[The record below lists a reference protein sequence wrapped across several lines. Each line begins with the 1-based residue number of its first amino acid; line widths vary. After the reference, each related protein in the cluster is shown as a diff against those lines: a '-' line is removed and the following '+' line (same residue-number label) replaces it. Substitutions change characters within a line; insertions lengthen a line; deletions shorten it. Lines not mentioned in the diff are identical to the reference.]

1 MTDQTPDGCSGCG
14 GRCNHDTPEECRGPK
29 PIPWLA
35 FDRCMFFYEARIF
48 DAGRDPDRRQ
58 LLVRVTYEH
67 CLRLIGR
74 QQGPL
79 LYTTTLL
86 PGETVQLYEFDRYRR
101 VRPEEGRMSVHTSF
115 RQSLSALS
123 QSRRATSTQT
133 YFDTLTDVRA
143 RTDASVSAGGGLA
156 GFLGAPQVDV
166 ETSVT
171 AETTVASG
179 AAVQTVSDQFS
190 QFATTASQATDAE
203 RSLVI
208 SSFEDAEHSQTTVRS
223 LRNDNDC
230 YAVTYFVRRVNE
242 VYEAHTRVVA
252 IDWRRDDEPWRS
264 VTDVGDAPDVAK
276 ILRRCTCRSLAR
288 RSSRRIGRS
297 RCRPTARS
305 TRPSSRI
312 ARRASRRARWST
324 RSSSSR
330 CVCRR
335 AGCAWR
341 SSCSRWSS
349 GADRRSAPRGT
360 QSRSTWARG
369 RWAKRSSRPA
379 NTTRYRKQADRGGGV
394 SLRVRRVP
402 SVPGRRG
409 TRRRAWSRMVPEGR
423 AGTAACPR
431 RSSSRCRAD
440 GRAGSRCRGRGAG
453 RCRR

>member
-1 MTDQTPDGCSGCG
+1 MSDQTQDDCSGCG
-14 GRCNHDTPEECRGPK
+14 GRCSHDTPEECRGPS

-35 FDRCMFFYEARIF
+35 FDRCMFFYEARVF
-48 DAGRDPDRRQ
+48 DAGRDADRRQ

-101 VRPEEGRMSVHTSF
+101 VRSEEQRMSVHTSF

-123 QSRRATSTQT
+123 QSRRATSTQA

-179 AAVQTVSDQFS
+179 AAVQTASEQFS

-223 LRNDNDC
+223 LHNDNDC

-242 VYEAHTRVVA
+242 VYQATTRVVA
-252 IDWRRDDEPWRS
+252 IDWRRDDGPWRS
-264 VTDVGDAPDVAK
+264 ATDLAGEAEVAK
-276 ILRRCTCRSLAR
+276 MLKTLHLPKVGEEVVADHRQITLPTDGTLYEAELAHC
-288 RSSRRIGRS
+288 SSCEPMREVEHEIALEEMRLQ
-297 RCRPTARS
+297 
-305 TRPSSRI
+305 
-312 ARRASRRARWST
+312 ARRACLELELLA
-324 RSSSSR
+324 
-330 CVCRR
+330 
-335 AGCAWR
+335 
-341 SSCSRWSS
+341 
-349 GADRRSAPRGT
+349 
-360 QSRSTWARG
+360 
-369 RWAKRSSRPA
+369 
-379 NTTRYRKQADRGGGV
+379 
-394 SLRVRRVP
+394 LELE
-402 SVPGRRG
+402 
-409 TRRRAWSRMVPEGR
+409 RRRALSASNEAIELDVGTWPLGGEPS
-423 AGTAACPR
+423 TAALPPGEPG
-431 RSSSRCRAD
+431 SVVED
-440 GRAGSRCRGRGAG
+440 AG
-453 RCRR
+453 

>member
-1 MTDQTPDGCSGCG
+1 MTDETQDCSGCG
-14 GRCNHDTPEECRGPK
+14 GRCSHDTPEECRGPK

-48 DAGRDPDRRQ
+48 DAGRDPDRRH

-101 VRPEEGRMSVHTSF
+101 VRSEEERMSVHTSF

-123 QSRRATSTQT
+123 QSRRATSTQA

-203 RSLVI
+203 RSLVV
-208 SSFEDAEHSQTTVRS
+208 SSFEDAEHSETTVRS
-223 LRNDNDC
+223 LHNDNDC

-242 VYEAHTRVVA
+242 VYEARTRVAAV
-252 IDWRRDDEPWRS
+252 DWRRDDEAWRS
-264 VTDVGDAPDVAK
+264 VGDVADAADVAK
-276 ILRRCTCRSLAR
+276 ALKALHLPKPGEEVVAEGRQITLPTDGTLYEAELAHCSSCEPTREVQHEIELEELRLQ
-288 RSSRRIGRS
+288 
-297 RCRPTARS
+297 
-305 TRPSSRI
+305 
-312 ARRASRRARWST
+312 ARRACLEVELLALELERRQALS
-324 RSSSSR
+324 
-330 CVCRR
+330 
-335 AGCAWR
+335 A
-341 SSCSRWSS
+341 S
-349 GADRRSAPRGT
+349 GEAIALDVGT
-360 QSRSTWARG
+360 W
-369 RWAKRSSRPA
+369 PL
-379 NTTRYRKQADRGGGV
+379 GG
-394 SLRVRRVP
+394 
-402 SVPGRRG
+402 
-409 TRRRAWSRMVPEGR
+409 E
-423 AGTAACPR
+423 AGTEALPSGEHDALP
-431 RSSSRCRAD
+431 D
-440 GRAGSRCRGRGAG
+440 VG
-453 RCRR
+453 

>member
-1 MTDQTPDGCSGCG
+1 MSDQTQDNCSGCG
-14 GRCNHDTPEECRGPK
+14 GRCSHDTPEGCRGPS

-35 FDRCMFFYEARIF
+35 FDRCMFFYEARVF

-101 VRPEEGRMSVHTSF
+101 VRSEEERMSVHTSF

-123 QSRRATSTQT
+123 QSRRATSTQA

-179 AAVQTVSDQFS
+179 AAVQTASEQFS

-208 SSFEDAEHSQTTVRS
+208 SRFEDAEHSQTTVRS
-223 LRNDNDC
+223 LHNDNDC
-230 YAVTYFVRRVNE
+230 YAITYFVRRVNE
-242 VYEAHTRVVA
+242 VYQAATRVVA
-252 IDWRRDDEPWRS
+252 IDWQRDGGPWRS
-264 VTDVGDAPDVAK
+264 VTDVADAPDVAK
-276 ILRRCTCRSLAR
+276 ILKALHLPKPGEEVVAEDRQIALPTDGTLYEAELAH
-288 RSSRRIGRS
+288 
-297 RCRPTARS
+297 C
-305 TRPSSRI
+305 
-312 ARRASRRARWST
+312 
-324 RSSSSR
+324 
-330 CVCRR
+330 
-335 AGCAWR
+335 
-341 SSCSRWSS
+341 SSCEPTREVEHEIELE
-349 GADRRSAPRGT
+349 ALRL
-360 QSRSTWARG
+360 QARKG
-369 RWAKRSSRPA
+369 CLEVELLA
-379 NTTRYRKQADRGGGV
+379 
-394 SLRVRRVP
+394 LELE
-402 SVPGRRG
+402 
-409 TRRRAWSRMVPEGR
+409 RRRALSASGEAIELDVGTWPLGGEVS
-423 AGTAACPR
+423 TAALPT
-431 RSSSRCRAD
+431 SEPGLLPGGD
-440 GRAGSRCRGRGAG
+440 G
-453 RCRR
+453 

>member
-1 MTDQTPDGCSGCG
+1 MTDQTTDGCSGCG

-101 VRPEEGRMSVHTSF
+101 VRSEEERMSVHTSF

-123 QSRRATSTQT
+123 QSRRATSTQA

-208 SSFEDAEHSQTTVRS
+208 SHFEDAEHSETTVRS
-223 LRNDNDC
+223 LHNDNDC
-230 YAVTYFVRRVNE
+230 YAVTYYVRRVNE
-242 VYEAHTRVVA
+242 VYKAHTRVVA

-264 VTDVGDAPDVAK
+264 VTDVADAPDVAK
-276 ILRRCTCRSLAR
+276 ILKALHLPKPGEEIVAEDRQITLPTDGTLYEAELAHCSSCEPTREVEHEIELEHMRLQAR
-288 RSSRRIGRS
+288 RMCLEVELLALELERRQALS
-297 RCRPTARS
+297 
-305 TRPSSRI
+305 
-312 ARRASRRARWST
+312 ASGDAVALDVGAWQLGGEASEEALPPGEHDALPE
-324 RSSSSR
+324 
-330 CVCRR
+330 
-335 AGCAWR
+335 AG
-341 SSCSRWSS
+341 
-349 GADRRSAPRGT
+349 
-360 QSRSTWARG
+360 
-369 RWAKRSSRPA
+369 
-379 NTTRYRKQADRGGGV
+379 
-394 SLRVRRVP
+394 
-402 SVPGRRG
+402 
-409 TRRRAWSRMVPEGR
+409 
-423 AGTAACPR
+423 
-431 RSSSRCRAD
+431 
-440 GRAGSRCRGRGAG
+440 
-453 RCRR
+453 

>member
-1 MTDQTPDGCSGCG
+1 
-14 GRCNHDTPEECRGPK
+14 
-29 PIPWLA
+29 
-35 FDRCMFFYEARIF
+35 MFFYEARIF
-48 DAGRDPDRRQ
+48 DAGRDPDRLQ

-101 VRPEEGRMSVHTSF
+101 VRSEEERMSVHTSF

-123 QSRRATSTQT
+123 QSRRATSTQA

-190 QFATTASQATDAE
+190 QFASTASQAVDAE
-203 RSLVI
+203 RSLVV

-223 LRNDNDC
+223 LHNENDC

-242 VYEAHTRVVA
+242 VYEARTRVVA

-264 VTDVGDAPDVAK
+264 IADVADAADVAK
-276 ILRRCTCRSLAR
+276 ILKALHLPKPGEEIVTEGRQITLPTDGTLYEAELAHCSSCEPTREVRHEIELEAMRLRAR
-288 RSSRRIGRS
+288 RTCLEIELLALELERRQALSASGEAIALDIGTW
-297 RCRPTARS
+297 PLPDET
-305 TRPSSRI
+305 
-312 ARRASRRARWST
+312 
-324 RSSSSR
+324 
-330 CVCRR
+330 
-335 AGCAWR
+335 
-341 SSCSRWSS
+341 
-349 GADRRSAPRGT
+349 SAAALP
-360 QSRSTWARG
+360 
-369 RWAKRSSRPA
+369 
-379 NTTRYRKQADRGGGV
+379 
-394 SLRVRRVP
+394 
-402 SVPGRRG
+402 PGE
-409 TRRRAWSRMVPEGR
+409 PEAVFDEEG
-423 AGTAACPR
+423 
-431 RSSSRCRAD
+431 
-440 GRAGSRCRGRGAG
+440 
-453 RCRR
+453 

>member
-1 MTDQTPDGCSGCG
+1 MSDQTQDDCSGCG
-14 GRCNHDTPEECRGPK
+14 GRCSHDTPEECRGPS

-35 FDRCMFFYEARIF
+35 FDRCMFFYEARVF
-48 DAGRDPDRRQ
+48 DAGRDADRRQ

-79 LYTTTLL
+79 LYTTTML

-101 VRPEEGRMSVHTSF
+101 VRSEEERMSVHTSF

-123 QSRRATSTQT
+123 QSRRATSTQA

-179 AAVQTVSDQFS
+179 AAVQTASEQFS

-223 LRNDNDC
+223 LHNDNDC

-242 VYEAHTRVVA
+242 VYQATTRVVA
-252 IDWRRDDEPWRS
+252 IDWRRDEGPWRS
-264 VTDVGDAPDVAK
+264 VTDVAGEAEVAK
-276 ILRRCTCRSLAR
+276 VLKALHLPKIGEEVVAEDRQITLPTDGTLYEAELAH
-288 RSSRRIGRS
+288 
-297 RCRPTARS
+297 C
-305 TRPSSRI
+305 
-312 ARRASRRARWST
+312 
-324 RSSSSR
+324 
-330 CVCRR
+330 
-335 AGCAWR
+335 
-341 SSCSRWSS
+341 SSCEPMREVEHEI
-349 GADRRSAPRGT
+349 ALEEMRL
-360 QSRSTWARG
+360 QARKACLELELLALELG
-369 RWAKRSSRPA
+369 
-379 NTTRYRKQADRGGGV
+379 
-394 SLRVRRVP
+394 
-402 SVPGRRG
+402 
-409 TRRRAWSRMVPEGR
+409 RRRALSDSGDAVALDVDTWPLGGE
-423 AGTAACPR
+423 AAPQ
-431 RSSSRCRAD
+431 ALPPGAPD
-440 GRAGSRCRGRGAG
+440 G
-453 RCRR
+453 

>member
-1 MTDQTPDGCSGCG
+1 MSDQTQDDCSGCG
-14 GRCNHDTPEECRGPK
+14 GNCSHDTPEECRGPK

-35 FDRCMFFYEARIF
+35 FDRCMFFYEARVF
-48 DAGRDPDRRQ
+48 DVGRDADRRQ

-101 VRPEEGRMSVHTSF
+101 VRSEEERMSVHTSF

-123 QSRRATSTQT
+123 QSRRATSTQA

-179 AAVQTVSDQFS
+179 AAVQTASEQFS

-223 LRNDNDC
+223 LHNDNDC

-242 VYEAHTRVVA
+242 VYQATTRVVA
-252 IDWRRDDEPWRS
+252 IDWRRDDGPWRS
-264 VTDVGDAPDVAK
+264 VTDVAGEAEVAK
-276 ILRRCTCRSLAR
+276 VLKALHLPKIGEEVVAEDRQITLPTDGTLYEAELAH
-288 RSSRRIGRS
+288 
-297 RCRPTARS
+297 C
-305 TRPSSRI
+305 
-312 ARRASRRARWST
+312 
-324 RSSSSR
+324 
-330 CVCRR
+330 
-335 AGCAWR
+335 
-341 SSCSRWSS
+341 SSCEPMREVEHEI
-349 GADRRSAPRGT
+349 ALEEMRL
-360 QSRSTWARG
+360 QARKACLELELLALELG
-369 RWAKRSSRPA
+369 
-379 NTTRYRKQADRGGGV
+379 
-394 SLRVRRVP
+394 
-402 SVPGRRG
+402 
-409 TRRRAWSRMVPEGR
+409 RRRALSDSGDAVALDVDTWPLGGE
-423 AGTAACPR
+423 AAPQ
-431 RSSSRCRAD
+431 ALPPGAPD
-440 GRAGSRCRGRGAG
+440 G
-453 RCRR
+453 